1 MKYLRRFCVATI
13 LTFTLTFSTFAGDI
27 HCGAVSETPSQPASV
42 TGDMATGATATN
54 ETSIAE
60 TTYVDPVT
68 GLALDILQ
76 SLLSL
81 F

>member
-1 MKYLRRFCVATI
+1 MNRLRRFCAAFVLLFA
-13 LTFTLTFSTFAGDI
+13 LALSTSAGDI
-27 HCGAVSETPSQPASV
+27 HCGAVPPPPEKSTAVMGEMT
-42 TGDMATGATATN
+42 TGATATSSDEN
-54 ETSIAE
+54 LFI
-60 TTYVDPVT
+60 DPVT

>member
-1 MKYLRRFCVATI
+1 MATI

-27 HCGAVSETPSQPASV
+27 HCGVVSESPSQQTSV
-42 TGDMATGATATN
+42 AGDMATGATVT
-54 ETSIAE
+54 
-60 TTYVDPVT
+60 VDPIT

-76 SLLSL
+76 NLLSL